1 MGGKIGVMNNKV
13 SFDCVATW
21 WQDLTEPQKSAF
33 AEKPSKVS
41 EFLESR
47 VKEIIESTFVIP
59 LSDQEAIELLIQHNG
74 HTLERAVAI
83 VRSWRKYASYI
94 GYPGPIAWKIRQ
106 GFNLKTS
113 APLVGQCNDDLKYL
127 QEWSFTDTPTVD
139 SLVFWV
145 PRLAEASIGESITQ
159 MEAHRAEQR
168 RVHNLPANHCDRF
181 GLIALLFALVLAHFK
196 RTGERV
202 PLNFLYAA
210 SDTLRA
216 DGRRVVAGDF
226 RSYGLRC
233 YGWDGS
239 IGGGDVGF
247 FLLGVEKLGQPAQ
260 KAGE

>member
-1 MGGKIGVMNNKV
+1 MNNKV

-21 WQDLTEPQKSAF
+21 WQSLSGLQKSAF
-33 AEKPSKVS
+33 AHNPSKVS
-41 EFLESR
+41 AFLDTLAQ
-47 VKEIIESTFVIP
+47 EIAGSTFVAYH
-59 LSDQEAIELLIQHNG
+59 SDDEAIQLLIQQKG
-74 HTLERAVAI
+74 YTLVWAQGI
-83 VRSWRKYASYI
+83 VSSWRKYASYM
-94 GYPGPIAWKIRQ
+94 GYPGPVAWEIKQ
-106 GFNLKTS
+106 GFTLKIH
-113 APLVGQCNDDLKYL
+113 APLAGPCQEKLEYL
-127 QEWSFTDTPTVD
+127 QNWVFADTTTED

-216 DGRRVVAGDF
+216 DGSRLVAGGF
-226 RSYGLRC
+226 RSNGLGCGRW
-233 YGWDGS
+233 GGS
-239 IGGGDVGF
+239 VGGGSVGF